1 MKKKKIFKTLIMLFI
16 LVCVVTGCGKNKE
29 KSKENKEQEKE
40 IKYQFVVSAYDV
52 AETTTTYD
60 ITVKKDTIV
69 IKYKNEVA
77 HPELADGPL
86 DAPNGGFTIED
97 KYFVEPLKKVLETW
111 KKETGENGMIDDNAS
126 LLISSLEKSQDRN
139 ANLCEVYAS
148 WYCDI
153 FEDLMD
159 YNNDGKITVEENFA
173 YYVHEIDP
181 SIKLMEDNRD
191 NTIGKDEDE
200 WDKKGL
206 IPEKQSSTAAKRYKT
221 SEVVN
226 EIVLNNTTYKLGV
239 DTVQK
244 LLDNGF
250 EFNREPD
257 KELTT
262 SRQLFGSF
270 KAYPDA
276 SITIVIEPPKYGE
289 PTPIEDCIIM
299 SVDVKLSPNTEKA
312 FYWKI
317 KDFVVNEHTKKSEI
331 NAYFD
336 LSTNGSKSVY
346 LYTEDFLVELQCG
359 SIYETHEYSNY
370 FRVKAIKYNDNMTI
384 PTWAK

>member
-1 MKKKKIFKTLIMLFI
+1 MKRNALFKVLVTIFIFVL
-16 LVCVVTGCGKNKE
+16 VVTGCGKKTDTKKDKE
-29 KSKENKEQEKE
+29 KTFKET
-40 IKYQFVVSAYDV
+40 KYHLVVEAYDL

-60 ITVKKDTIV
+60 ITVKEKTIV

-86 DAPNGGFTIED
+86 DKESGEFTISD
-97 KYFVEPLKKVLETW
+97 NYFIEPLKKVLEIW
-111 KKETGENGMIDDNAS
+111 QKENGEDGMIDDNAS
-126 LLISSLEKSQDRN
+126 LLMSSLEKSQNRN
-139 ANLCEVYAS
+139 DNLCEVYGS

-181 SIKLMEDNRD
+181 TIKLMDDNRD

-206 IPEKQSSTAAKRYKT
+206 IPEKQSSSASKKYKT
-221 SEVVN
+221 SEIVN
-226 EIVLNNTTYKLGV
+226 EIVLNNVTYKLGV

-257 KELTT
+257 KQLTT
-262 SRQLFGSF
+262 SRQLFGNF

-276 SITIVIEPPKYGE
+276 SITIVIEPPKFGE
-289 PTPIEDCIIM
+289 PTPIEDCILM
-299 SVDVKLSPNTEKA
+299 SVDVKFAPNTENA

-336 LSTNGSKSVY
+336 LTTNGSKSVS
-346 LYTEDFLVELQCG
+346 LYTEDFLVKIQCG

-370 FRVKAIKYNDNMTI
+370 FRVEVVEYNDNMII